1 MTENNGHAAS
11 IAIAGVV
18 LNEILDEATGKD
30 KMTEN
35 NHAVSVLIDEILVK
49 ATNLHKSS
57 VTITNL
63 PREMMVKILK
73 NFSPKELCRI
83 GLTCRQLNDDT
94 RSGEFSNFAIQLIYV
109 KTIFNQLTGTRHSG
123 RNLG

>member
-18 LNEILDEATGKD
+18 LNEIIDEATGKV

-49 ATNLHKSS
+49 ATNLHNSS

-94 RSGEFSNFAIQLIYV
+94 RSG
-109 KTIFNQLTGTRHSG
+109 
-123 RNLG
+123 

>member
-35 NHAVSVLIDEILVK
+35 NHVVSVLIDEILVK
-49 ATNLHKSS
+49 ATNPHKSS

-94 RSGEFSNFAIQLIYV
+94 R
-109 KTIFNQLTGTRHSG
+109 
-123 RNLG
+123 LG

>member
-1 MTENNGHAAS
+1 MTENNSHAAS

-35 NHAVSVLIDEILVK
+35 NHVVSVLIDEILVK

-94 RSGEFSNFAIQLIYV
+94 RSA
-109 KTIFNQLTGTRHSG
+109 
-123 RNLG
+123 